1 MSDFLTF
8 LNTADLDTLT
18 QAPGVTRALAGNLI
32 AARPFNSVEECLQVK
47 GMGKT
52 LLAKLQTHAEAL
64 EIGLGNRAMI
74 PVQQEAMPAVPEE
87 TPPAQE
93 PAKEQDPFLKRLGR
107 AFLFFLQALVRLIML
122 AILIVAVG
130 AFFYYGLPY
139 ITETFIAPVERNTA
153 QIRQLELQVAE
164 LQDRLEDMN
173 SRVAALEGSVGA
185 HSESIRKLEEIQA
198 VVESQ
203 LEENNNK
210 MLLELKQEIMFTRAL
225 DVLAR
230 ARLYLAQSNFG
241 LAQADVQTARDLLAE
256 LQAEKE
262 DDVLEKAIDRLDLAL
277 ANLPDFPVVASGDL
291 EIAWQILVSGNAP
304 AATVTFIRTP
314 TPTPAASETFTPTPP
329 PAEPPTATV
338 EVTPTPTPF
347 DTPTA
352 TTTP

>member
-18 QAPGVTRALAGNLI
+18 QVPGVTRQLAGNLI
-32 AARPFNSVEECLQVK
+32 AARPFNSVEECLHVK

-64 EIGLGNRAMI
+64 EIGQGNKAMI
-74 PVQQEAMPAVPEE
+74 PVQQEALPAIPEQ

-93 PAKEQDPFLKRLGR
+93 PVKEQDSFFKRLGR
-107 AFLFFLQALVRLIML
+107 AFLFFIRALVRLIML
-122 AILIVAVG
+122 AILIVAIG

-153 QIRQLELQVAE
+153 QIGQLEAQVAE
-164 LQDRLEDMN
+164 LQTQLEDMN
-173 SRVAALEGSVGA
+173 TRLAALEGSVEA
-185 HSESIRKLEEIQA
+185 HTESLQNLEVMQAEIEA
-198 VVESQ
+198 Q

-210 MLLELKQEIMFTRAL
+210 VLLELKREIMFTRAL

-241 LAQADVQTARDLLAE
+241 LAQTDVQTARDLLAE

-262 DDVLEKAIDRLDLAL
+262 DDVLEKAIERLDLAL

-304 AATVTFIRTP
+304 AATATFTP
-314 TPTPAASETFTPTPP
+314 TPTPAASETFTSTPAIVETPTMTL
-329 PAEPPTATV
+329 EATF
-338 EVTPTPTPF
+338 TPTPF
-347 DTPTA
+347 DIPTA
-352 TTTP
+352 TATP